1 MIGRRLI
8 AGTAVVAAVAAGG
21 VAGALIGIPVTS
33 GASTSGSTTSTTTK
47 SNDSQS
53 KDAQHARGHR
63 GRFGDAFIGADQDVL
78 AAGAK
83 ALNLSTDDL
92 LAKLK
97 DGKTTIADVAKDQGV
112 AVQDVIDA
120 MAAVAKSDIT
130 DLVNNPLP
138 GPPSFAGGI
147 KGGGPMGGP
156 GLGFGHFGGGLRE
169 NNIDPAAKALGIT
182 TDELM
187 KDLRDGKS
195 IADVAKAK
203 GIDVNTVIDA
213 IVNDAQ
219 SKIDAA
225 VKDKH
230 LTQAQADKLAKDLKD
245 RITNLVNNT
254 RPKGDGRFGPGGPM
268 GFGPGRGDQNT
279 QAG

>member
-21 VAGALIGIPVTS
+21 VAGAMIGIPGTS
-33 GASTSGSTTSTTTK
+33 GASPSSSSSTSTTTK
-47 SNDSQS
+47 S
-53 KDAQHARGHR
+53 KDATDAPGHR
-63 GRFGDAFIGADQDVL
+63 GRFGGAVIGADKDVL

-83 ALNLSTDDL
+83 ALNLSTEAL
-92 LAKLK
+92 LAKLG

-112 AVQDVIDA
+112 PVQDVIDA

-138 GPPSFAGGI
+138 GPPNFAGKPNI
-147 KGGGPMGGP
+147 KGGA
-156 GLGFGHFGGGLRE
+156 GFGPFGGGLRE
-169 NNIDPAAKALGIT
+169 NKIDPAAKALGIT

-187 KDLRDGKS
+187 QDLRDGKS

-203 GIDVNTVIDA
+203 GVDVNTVIDA
-213 IVNDAQ
+213 IVKDAQ

-230 LTQAQADKLAKDLKD
+230 LTQDQADKLAKDLKD
-245 RITNLVNNT
+245 RVTNLVNNAG
-254 RPKGDGRFGPGGPM
+254 PKGAGRFGPGGPGFGPGGGM
-268 GFGPGRGDQNT
+268 GFGPGRGEPNT
-279 QAG
+279 QQG